1 MKLVKLFAPL
11 IVVALLLS
19 ACGDSSVTRQDVI
32 DYAVDTIKA
41 DEEAPE
47 GLSDEGLA
55 ELQGCLIDEAK
66 TRTADSY
73 ETMLDEFKKAAEDDS
88 YETRY
93 DDIGDEFLSG
103 CLADSREALEV
114 SLNVFLPEDMQVDLS
129 GVDNYHREALA
140 VMFNWS
146 MSMFMPEEMSDDA
159 GYCMA
164 DYVADN
170 SGDSY
175 RDILIDF
182 LDDGSAYDAVSE
194 AAVMDCL
201 DF

>member
-1 MKLVKLFAPL
+1 MKLVKLLAPL
-11 IVVALLLS
+11 IVVTLLLS

-32 DYAVDTIKA
+32 DFIVDTIKA

-93 DDIGDEFLSG
+93 EDIGDEFFSG
-103 CLADSREALEV
+103 CLADSREALEA
-114 SLNVFLPEDMQVDLS
+114 SINAFFPGDIQVDLS
-129 GVDNYHREALA
+129 GVDNFQREALA
-140 VMFNWS
+140 EMISFS
-146 MSMFMPEEMSDDA
+146 IGMFMPFELPDDF
-159 GYCMA
+159 GYCVA
-164 DYVADN
+164 DYVVEDT
-170 SGDSY
+170 GDTY
-175 RDILIDF
+175 RDILIDV
-182 LDDGSAYDAVSE
+182 LDDGATYDVVMEE
-194 AAVMDCL
+194 ATEACL